1 MSRQYLFVCSDER
14 EPQSMREDGQTGDHA
29 LNTSHKVGACAGG
42 LAPVHICR
50 ASAVRVGVLP
60 NASQTRGLR
69 GPQTKAADVRIV
81 RSHTSRSDSCV
92 LQGTWG
98 VGWSFISNYIY
109 ARAAQGQEAAFDW
122 PELYSTAAR
131 RRCHLSSPTSR
142 ACQADSLSAVT
153 PGTTP
158 GHASRGQIFCIFAED
173 YRYDVIFARPLH
185 LCQLAVVPRGE
196 RRALDPRSV
205 CGFLR
210 IDRRVASR
218 RM

>member
-1 MSRQYLFVCSDER
+1 LHLCTFAAPALCVSGFCPTQARHAGFGGHKRRRQMCGPFGLTRADPIVACYKAHGGWAGPLF
-14 EPQSMREDGQTGDHA
+14 PIIYT
-29 LNTSHKVGACAGG
+29 
-42 LAPVHICR
+42 R
-50 ASAVRVGVLP
+50 AR
-60 NASQTRGLR
+60 R
-69 GPQTKAADVRIV
+69 KAK
-81 RSHTSRSDSCV
+81 T
-92 LQGTWG
+92 
-98 VGWSFISNYIY
+98 
-109 ARAAQGQEAAFDW
+109 AAFDW